1 MSAYFSKIIDLV
13 GAYPQYA
20 IVAIFLLAWSEAIP
34 VLGTIVPGSTL
45 IIAISALAAGADVSA
60 IYLVLAAIAGAV
72 AGDALAFWIGHRYH
86 QAALLIWPLKRYPQL
101 IERSKAFIHKYGIA
115 SVFLARFTAIVRA
128 FVPLVAGV
136 LRMPSGKFYAANIA
150 SALVWGPLHV
160 FPGVLAA
167 FVLSILGAGRAQLF
181 PIIVTAVVLLSAG
194 SGFMHGWAQ
203 KRPGRLLPLSLGGW
217 PLARPWTRRWFEM
230 WLPPGEGDKAGRN
243 LRSEEARGQSDARD
257 QN

>member
-1 MSAYFSKIIDLV
+1 MTHVGIFFTDHRPR

-72 AGDALAFWIGHRYH
+72 AGDALSFWIGHRYH

-101 IERSKAFIHKYGIA
+101 IERSKAFINKYGIA
-115 SVFLARFTAIVRA
+115 SVFLARFTAVVRA
-128 FVPLVAGV
+128 FVPLVAV
-136 LRMPSGKFYAANIA
+136 VVRMPSGKFYAANIA
-150 SALVWGPLHV
+150 SALLWGPLHV

-167 FVLSILGAGRAQLF
+167 FVLSILGAGRAQL
-181 PIIVTAVVLLSAG
+181 PNHNYWCGSPVGGLRLHARVGAEDRTIVASKLGTMALSKAVDVALVGNVVAA
-194 SGFMHGWAQ
+194 W
-203 KRPGRLLPLSLGGW
+203 RGR
-217 PLARPWTRRWFEM
+217 
-230 WLPPGEGDKAGRN
+230 
-243 LRSEEARGQSDARD
+243 
-257 QN
+257 